1 MVFIIAAKNETQ
13 FFFLLTKMD
22 SVNKVFHYN
31 ENDKT
36 VVDTRH
42 SFLEY
47 CKAYLQRYQ
56 PGTGVGLIGHGEL
69 ISL

>member
-1 MVFIIAAKNETQ
+1 
-13 FFFLLTKMD
+13 MD